1 MTLFILT
8 SLILVG
14 VILLMTEIIFVPG
27 TTLIGILGL
36 LFSAAG
42 VYYGFL
48 SYGTETGWIVLAAT
62 LIINFGLLIYG
73 FKSGVWTKFA
83 LKDAITS
90 RSFDDRLIGLEKGQ
104 EGKAVSD
111 IKPIGKAEFGDI
123 IYEVKSDIGFI
134 RVGSTVF
141 ITKLEDNKIIV
152 KT

>member
-1 MTLFILT
+1 MTWFILI

-14 VILLMTEIIFVPG
+14 VILVLTEIIFVPG

-36 LFSAAG
+36 LFSVAG
-42 VYYGFL
+42 IYYGFL
-48 SYGTETGWIVLAAT
+48 AFGNELGWWILAT
-62 LIINFGLLIYG
+62 TFTVNFALLFYG
-73 FKSGVWTKFA
+73 FHSGVWTKFA

-90 RSFDDRLIGLEKGQ
+90 RSFDDRLLGLEKGQ

-111 IKPIGKAEFGDI
+111 IKPIGKAEFGDL
-123 IYEVKSDIGFI
+123 IYEVKSDSGFI

-152 KT
+152 KS